1 MSNSGRKKPTL
12 VADKRYN
19 KAPAAKPK
27 PKAKAKAKPKKRV
40 VRRQAAPKKRGLI
53 GWILFPFIWTLR
65 LIWRLTWRI
74 TAVGAILLAAAVAYT
89 YAQLP
94 PVETLLDGRTR
105 GSVTLLDRENVVFS
119 WRGDNFGG
127 AIRAESV
134 APALKNAVIATED
147 KRFYWHLGL
156 SPRGVASAMRI
167 NMREGRKPWKGN
179 GGSTLTQQ
187 TAKLICLGVEFDPKK
202 WKTEAKYEADCRRT
216 TLARK
221 GKEALYALAM
231 EAKYSKNDILSIY
244 LNRAYLGAGAR
255 GFEAASKIY
264 FAKSASEVSVPEA
277 AMLAGLLKAPTKYAP
292 TNNLQ
297 RAQDRA
303 ATVLKLMREQSY
315 ISSADEAAANVAPA
329 TLSKAAQA
337 RAGGYFVDW
346 VMDTAPDF
354 LAKDTT
360 EDVMIRSTF
369 DSRLQKAAED
379 ALDHIFENKVRQ
391 GSKAQAAIV
400 VMSPDGAVRAM
411 VGGRQAKVSGAFNR
425 AVQAKRQ
432 TGSAFKPFVYAA
444 AMDLGFQYDS
454 VVEDAEACFHTAGSG
469 NWCPKNYTNK
479 FKGDMTLTDAL
490 AQSINTVAVKVS
502 EEVGR
507 DNVRRV
513 AEAFGIDNELANGPA
528 LALGASESTLLEMT
542 GAYAG
547 ILNGGRAVSPYGI
560 RELRL
565 KGDQDALFGQ
575 GGGFGDRVISENAA
589 QQLTYMM
596 YRVVND
602 GTGKRAQL
610 DGREVAGKT
619 GTTNAAKDAWFIGFT
634 AQYVVGVWMGYDD
647 NTPLKGVT
655 GGGLPADIWKETMTR
670 VTTGLSAEP
679 LPMIRPANPPR
690 VTRPEPVQ
698 QQTTAR
704 STPGNGGNSQGQQNL
719 ENVTEQ
725 IIRDV
730 GSLLRNILGGN

>member
-12 VADKRYN
+12 VADKRYS

-27 PKAKAKAKPKKRV
+27 PKAKPKKRV
-40 VRRQAAPKKRGLI
+40 AKRKAAPKKRGLI
-53 GWILFPFIWTLR
+53 GWLLFPFVWTLR

-127 AIRAESV
+127 AVRAESV
-134 APALKNAVIATED
+134 APALKNAVVATED
-147 KRFYWHLGL
+147 KRFFWHVGI

-167 NMREGRKPWKGN
+167 NMREGRKPWKGH

-187 TAKLICLGVEFDPKK
+187 TAKLLCLGVSFDPKR
-202 WKTEAKYEADCRRT
+202 WKNETEYEADCRRT

-244 LNRAYLGAGAR
+244 LNRAYLGGGAR
-255 GFEAASKIY
+255 GFEAASQIY
-264 FAKSASEVSVPEA
+264 FGKHASEVSVPEG
-277 AMLAGLLKAPTKYAP
+277 AMLAGLLKAPSVYSP

-303 ATVLKLMREQSY
+303 ATVLKLMREQDY
-315 ISSADEAAANVAPA
+315 ISSADEVAANVAPA
-329 TLSKAAQA
+329 TLSKAAQD

-369 DSRLQKAAED
+369 DTRLQKSAED
-379 ALDHIFENKVRQ
+379 ALDFIFENKVRE

-454 VVEDAEACFHTAGSG
+454 VVEDAKVCVNSPGSG
-469 NWCPKNYTNK
+469 NWCPENYTRS

-513 AEAFGIDNELANGPA
+513 AEAFGIDNELAKGPA

-560 RELRL
+560 RDLRL
-565 KGDQDALFGQ
+565 KGDQEALFGQ
-575 GGGFGDRVISENAA
+575 GGGYGDRVISESAA

-596 YRVVND
+596 YRVVED
-602 GTGKRAQL
+602 GTGRRAKL
-610 DGREVAGKT
+610 GDREAAGKT

-647 NTPLKGVT
+647 NTPLNDVT

-670 VTTGLSAEP
+670 VTAGLPAEP
-679 LPMIRPANPPR
+679 LPRIRPANPPR
-690 VTRPEPVQ
+690 VTAPEPVQ
-698 QQTTAR
+698 QPQVAQAPR
-704 STPGNGGNSQGQQNL
+704 GNNGNNRNTQRQQDV
-719 ENVTEQ
+719 ENVADQ

-730 GSLLRNILGGN
+730 GKLIGSLFGN

>member
-1 MSNSGRKKPTL
+1 MSNSGRKKPPL
-12 VADKRYN
+12 VAEKRYS
-19 KAPAAKPK
+19 KAAAAKPK
-27 PKAKAKAKPKKRV
+27 PKAKPKRRVTKRKA
-40 VRRQAAPKKRGLI
+40 ASKKRGLI
-53 GWILFPFIWTLR
+53 GWILFPFVWTFR

-74 TAVGAILLAAAVAYT
+74 AAVAAVLLVGAVAYT

-94 PVETLLDGRTR
+94 PVEELLDGRTR
-105 GSVTLLDRENVVFS
+105 GSVTVLDRENVVFA

-147 KRFYWHLGL
+147 KRFYWHFGL
-156 SPRGVASAMRI
+156 SPRGIASAMRI
-167 NMREGRKPWKGN
+167 NMREGRKPWQGH

-187 TAKLICLGVEFDPKK
+187 TAKLLCLGVQYDPKK
-202 WKTEAKYEADCRRT
+202 WKNEADYEADCRRT

-221 GKEALYALAM
+221 GKEALYSMAM
-231 EAKYSKNDILSIY
+231 EAKYSKDDILSVY
-244 LNRAYLGAGAR
+244 LNRAYLGGGAR
-255 GFEAASKIY
+255 GFEAASQVY
-264 FAKSASEVSVPEA
+264 FGKHAAQVSVPEA
-277 AMLAGLLKAPTKYAP
+277 AMLAGLLKAPSVYSP

-303 ATVLKLMREQSY
+303 ATVLKLMREQGY
-315 ISSADEAAANVAPA
+315 ISSSDEAAANAAPA
-329 TLSKAAQA
+329 TLSKTAQA

-346 VMDTAPDF
+346 VMDTAPGF
-354 LAKDTT
+354 LSSDTT
-360 EDVMIRSTF
+360 EDVVIQSTF
-369 DSRLQKAAED
+369 DTKLQKSAED
-379 ALDHIFENKVRQ
+379 ALDYIFDEKVRE
-391 GSKAQAAIV
+391 GSEAQAAIV
-400 VMSPDGAVRAM
+400 VMSADGAVRAM

-454 VVEDAEACFHTAGSG
+454 VVVDEPFTINVPGSG
-469 NWCPKNYTNK
+469 PYTPKNYTRN
-479 FKGDMTLTDAL
+479 FKGEMTLTDAL

-502 EEVGR
+502 EAVGR
-507 DNVRRV
+507 DNVRDV
-513 AEAFGIDNELANGPA
+513 ATRFGIDNKLANGPA

-565 KGDQDALFGQ
+565 KGDNQALMGQD
-575 GGGFGDRVISENAA
+575 GGFGERVITEDAA
-589 QQLTYMM
+589 RQLTYMM

-602 GTGKRAQL
+602 GTGQRAKL
-610 DGREVAGKT
+610 GDREVAGKT
-619 GTTNAAKDAWFIGFT
+619 GTTSASKDAWFIGFT

-647 NTPLKGVT
+647 NTPLNGVT
-655 GGGLPADIWKETMTR
+655 GGGLPADIWKETMVR
-670 VTTGLSAEP
+670 VTDGLAAEP
-679 LPMIRPANPPR
+679 LPMIRPATPPR
-690 VTRPEPVQ
+690 VSRPEPVQ
-698 QQTTAR
+698 QQPRVAR
-704 STPGNGGNSQGQQNL
+704 SPRGNGGQNL

-730 GSLLRNILGGN
+730 GNLLGQLFGGN

>member
-1 MSNSGRKKPTL
+1 MSNSGRKKPPL
-12 VADKRYN
+12 VAEKRYS

-27 PKAKAKAKPKKRV
+27 PKAKPKPRVTKRK
-40 VRRQAAPKKRGLI
+40 AAPKKRGVI
-53 GWILFPFIWTLR
+53 GWILFPFVWTFR

-74 TAVGAILLAAAVAYT
+74 TAVAAILLAAAVAYT

-94 PVETLLDGRTR
+94 PVEELLDGRTR
-105 GSVTLLDRENVVFS
+105 GSVTVLDRENVVFA

-127 AIRAESV
+127 AVRAESV
-134 APALKNAVIATED
+134 APALKNAVVATED
-147 KRFYWHLGL
+147 KRFYWHLGI
-156 SPRGVASAMRI
+156 SPRGIASAMRI

-187 TAKLICLGVEFDPKK
+187 TAKLLCLGVKFDPTK
-202 WKTEAKYEADCRRT
+202 WKNETDYESDCRRT

-231 EAKYSKNDILSIY
+231 EAKYSKNDILSVY
-244 LNRAYLGAGAR
+244 LNRAYLGSGAR
-255 GFEAASKIY
+255 GFEAASQIY
-264 FAKSASEVSVPEA
+264 FGKHAAKVSVPEA
-277 AMLAGLLKAPTKYAP
+277 AMLAGLLKAPSTYAP

-303 ATVLKLMREQSY
+303 ATVLKLMREQGY
-315 ISSADEAAANVAPA
+315 ITSSDEAAANAAPA

-354 LAKDTT
+354 LANDTT

-369 DSRLQKAAED
+369 DTRLQKAAED
-379 ALDHIFENKVRQ
+379 ALDYIFEEKVRE
-391 GSKAQAAIV
+391 GSEAQAAIV
-400 VMSPDGAVRAM
+400 VMSADGAVRAM

-454 VVEDAEACFHTAGSG
+454 IVVDEPFTINVPGSG
-469 NWCPKNYTNK
+469 PYTPKNYTRN
-479 FKGDMTLTDAL
+479 FKGEMTLTDAL

-502 EEVGR
+502 EAVGR
-507 DNVRRV
+507 DNVRDV
-513 AEAFGIDNELANGPA
+513 AERFGIDNELAAGPA

-565 KGDQDALFGQ
+565 KGDQNALFGQ
-575 GGGFGDRVISENAA
+575 GGGYGDRVITESAA

-602 GTGKRAQL
+602 GTGQRAKL
-610 DGREVAGKT
+610 GDREVAGKT
-619 GTTNAAKDAWFIGFT
+619 GTTSASKDAWFIGFT

-647 NTPLKGVT
+647 NTPLNGVT
-655 GGGLPADIWKETMTR
+655 GGGLPAEIWKETMVR
-670 VTTGLSAEP
+670 VTDGLPAEP

-698 QQTTAR
+698 QPQVAQR
-704 STPGNGGNSQGQQNL
+704 PRGNGRSNQSQQNL

>member
-1 MSNSGRKKPTL
+1 MSNSGRKKPPL
-12 VADKRYN
+12 VAEKRYS

-27 PKAKAKAKPKKRV
+27 PKAKPKPRVTKRK
-40 VRRQAAPKKRGLI
+40 AAPRKRGVI
-53 GWILFPFIWTLR
+53 GWILFPFVWTFR

-74 TAVGAILLAAAVAYT
+74 TAVAAILLAAAVAYT

-94 PVETLLDGRTR
+94 PVEELLDGRTR
-105 GSVTLLDRENVVFS
+105 GSVTVLDRENVVFA

-127 AIRAESV
+127 AVRAESV
-134 APALKNAVIATED
+134 APALKNAVVATED
-147 KRFYWHLGL
+147 KRFYWHLGI

-187 TAKLICLGVEFDPKK
+187 TAKLLCLGVKFDPSK
-202 WKTEAKYEADCRRT
+202 WKNETEYESDCRRT

-244 LNRAYLGAGAR
+244 LNRAYLGSGAR
-255 GFEAASKIY
+255 GFEAASQIY
-264 FAKSASEVSVPEA
+264 FGKHAAKVSVPEA
-277 AMLAGLLKAPTKYAP
+277 AMLAGLLKAPSTYAP

-303 ATVLKLMREQSY
+303 ATVLKLMREQDY
-315 ISSADEAAANVAPA
+315 ITSSDEAAANATPA

-354 LAKDTT
+354 LANDTT

-369 DSRLQKAAED
+369 DTRLQKAAED
-379 ALDHIFENKVRQ
+379 ALDYIFEEKVRE
-391 GSKAQAAIV
+391 GSEAQAAIV
-400 VMSPDGAVRAM
+400 VMSADGAVRAM

-454 VVEDAEACFHTAGSG
+454 IVVDEPFTINVPGSG
-469 NWCPKNYTNK
+469 PYTPKNYTRN
-479 FKGDMTLTDAL
+479 FKGEMTLTDAL

-502 EEVGR
+502 EAVGR
-507 DNVRRV
+507 DNVRDV
-513 AEAFGIDNELANGPA
+513 AERFGIDNELAAGPA

-565 KGDQDALFGQ
+565 KGDQEALFGQ
-575 GGGFGDRVISENAA
+575 GGGYGERVITESAA

-602 GTGKRAQL
+602 GTGRRAKL
-610 DGREVAGKT
+610 GDREVAGKT
-619 GTTNAAKDAWFIGFT
+619 GTTSAAKDAWFIGFT

-655 GGGLPADIWKETMTR
+655 GGGLPAEIWKETMVR
-670 VTTGLSAEP
+670 VTDGLPAEP

-698 QQTTAR
+698 QPQVAQR
-704 STPGNGGNSQGQQNL
+704 PRGNGGNTQGNQNL

-730 GSLLRNILGGN
+730 GNLLGKLLGGN

>member
-1 MSNSGRKKPTL
+1 MSNSGRKKPPL
-12 VADKRYN
+12 VAEKRYS

-27 PKAKAKAKPKKRV
+27 PKAKPKPRATKRK
-40 VRRQAAPKKRGLI
+40 AAPKKRGVI
-53 GWILFPFIWTLR
+53 GWILFPFVWTFR

-74 TAVGAILLAAAVAYT
+74 TAVAAILLAAAVAYT

-94 PVETLLDGRTR
+94 PVEELLDGRTR
-105 GSVTLLDRENVVFS
+105 GSVTVLDRENVVFA

-127 AIRAESV
+127 AVRAESV
-134 APALKNAVIATED
+134 APALKNAVVATED
-147 KRFYWHLGL
+147 KRFYWHLGI

-187 TAKLICLGVEFDPKK
+187 TAKLLCLGVKFDPTK
-202 WKTEAKYEADCRRT
+202 WKNETEYESDCRRT

-244 LNRAYLGAGAR
+244 LNRAYLGSGAR
-255 GFEAASKIY
+255 GFEAASQIY
-264 FAKSASEVSVPEA
+264 FGKHAAKVSVPEA
-277 AMLAGLLKAPTKYAP
+277 AMLAGLLKAPSTYAP

-303 ATVLKLMREQSY
+303 ATVLKLMREQDY
-315 ISSADEAAANVAPA
+315 ITSSDEAAANAAPA

-354 LAKDTT
+354 LANDTT

-369 DSRLQKAAED
+369 DTRLQKAAED
-379 ALDHIFENKVRQ
+379 ALDYIFEEKVRE
-391 GSKAQAAIV
+391 GSEAQAAIV
-400 VMSPDGAVRAM
+400 VMSADGAVRAM

-454 VVEDAEACFHTAGSG
+454 IVVDEPFTINVPGSG
-469 NWCPKNYTNK
+469 PYTPKNYTRN
-479 FKGDMTLTDAL
+479 FKGEMTLTDAL

-502 EEVGR
+502 EAVGR
-507 DNVRRV
+507 DNVRDV
-513 AEAFGIDNELANGPA
+513 AERFGIDNELAAGPA

-565 KGDQDALFGQ
+565 KGDQEALFGQ
-575 GGGFGDRVISENAA
+575 GGGYGERVITESAA

-602 GTGKRAQL
+602 GTGRRAKL
-610 DGREVAGKT
+610 GDREVAGKT
-619 GTTNAAKDAWFIGFT
+619 GTTSAAKDAWFIGFT

-655 GGGLPADIWKETMTR
+655 GGGLPAEIWKETMVR
-670 VTTGLSAEP
+670 VTDGLPAEP

-698 QQTTAR
+698 QPQVAQR
-704 STPGNGGNSQGQQNL
+704 PRGNGGNTQGNQNL

-730 GSLLRNILGGN
+730 GNLLGKLLGGN

>member
-12 VADKRYN
+12 VAEKRYS
-19 KAPAAKPK
+19 KARKAK
-27 PKAKAKAKPKKRV
+27 PKAKAKPKPRV
-40 VRRQAAPKKRGLI
+40 SRRKAAPKKRGII
-53 GWILFPFIWTLR
+53 GWILFPFTWTLR

-74 TAVGAILLAAAVAYT
+74 AAVGVILLAAAVGYT

-94 PVETLLDGRTR
+94 SVEELLDGRTR

-119 WRGDNFGG
+119 WRGDSFGG
-127 AIRAESV
+127 TIRAKSV
-134 APALKNAVIATED
+134 APALKDAIVATED
-147 KRFYWHLGL
+147 KRFYWHLGI
-156 SPRGVASAMRI
+156 SPRGIASAMRI
-167 NMREGRKPWKGN
+167 NMREGRKAWKGN

-187 TAKLICLGVEFDPKK
+187 TAKLLCLGVPFEPSQ
-202 WKTEAKYEADCRRT
+202 WKSEKAYETDCRRT

-221 GKEALYALAM
+221 GKEALFSLAM
-231 EAKYSKNDILSIY
+231 EAKYSKDDILSIY
-244 LNRAYLGAGAR
+244 MNRVYLGAGAR
-255 GFEAASKIY
+255 GFEAASQIY
-264 FAKSASEVSVPEA
+264 FGKSATKVSVPEA
-277 AMLAGLLKAPTKYAP
+277 AMLAGLLKAPSTYAP

-303 ATVLKLMREQSY
+303 ATVLKLMREQDY
-315 ISSADEAAANVAPA
+315 ITSADEAAANVAPA

-346 VMDTAPDF
+346 VMDTAPRF
-354 LAKDTT
+354 LTRDTT
-360 EDVMIRSTF
+360 EDVLIRSTF
-369 DSRLQKAAED
+369 DARLQKAAEA
-379 ALDHIFENKVRQ
+379 ALDHVFETKVSS

-400 VMSPDGAVRAM
+400 VMSADGAVRAM

-444 AMDLGFQYDS
+444 AMDFGFQYDS
-454 VVEDAEACFHTAGSG
+454 VVEDAPVCINTAGSG
-469 NWCPKNYTNK
+469 DWCPKNYTSK

-507 DNVRRV
+507 DNVRVV
-513 AEAFGIDNELANGPA
+513 AEGFGIDNKLAKGPA

-565 KGDQDALFGQ
+565 KGDTEALMGQD
-575 GGGFGDRVISENAA
+575 GGFGERVISPTAA
-589 QQLTYMM
+589 EQLTYMM

-602 GTGKRAQL
+602 GTGRRAKL
-610 DGREVAGKT
+610 GDREAAGKT
-619 GTTNAAKDAWFIGFT
+619 GTTSAAKDAWFIGFT

-655 GGGLPADIWKETMTR
+655 GGGLPADIWRETMTR
-670 VTTGLSAEP
+670 VNAGLAVEP
-679 LPMIRPANPPR
+679 LPMIRPATPPR
-690 VTRPEPVQ
+690 VSVPDPVQ
-698 QQTTAR
+698 QQPHVAQSSR
-704 STPGNGGNSQGQQNL
+704 GNDQGQQNF

-725 IIRDV
+725 ILRDV
-730 GSLLRNILGGN
+730 GNLLGKLLGGGN

>member
-12 VADKRYN
+12 VADKRYS

-27 PKAKAKAKPKKRV
+27 PKAKPKPRVTKRK
-40 VRRQAAPKKRGLI
+40 AAPKKRGVI
-53 GWILFPFIWTLR
+53 GWILFPFVWILR

-94 PVETLLDGRTR
+94 PVESLLDGRTR

-127 AIRAESV
+127 AVRAESV
-134 APALKNAVIATED
+134 APALKNAVVATED
-147 KRFYWHLGL
+147 KRFYWHLGI

-167 NMREGRKPWKGN
+167 NYREGRKPWKGN

-187 TAKLICLGVEFDPKK
+187 TAKLLCLGVKFDPKK
-202 WKTEAKYEADCRRT
+202 WKNEAKYEADCRRT

-244 LNRAYLGAGAR
+244 LNRAYLGGGAR
-255 GFEAASKIY
+255 GFEAASQIY
-264 FAKSASEVSVPEA
+264 FGKHAAKVSVPEA
-277 AMLAGLLKAPTKYAP
+277 AMLAGLLKAPSVYSP

-303 ATVLKLMREQSY
+303 ATVLKLMREQDY
-315 ISSADEAAANVAPA
+315 ITSADEAAANVAPA
-329 TLSKAAQA
+329 TLSKTAQA

-360 EDVMIRSTF
+360 EDVVIRSTF
-369 DSRLQKAAED
+369 DTRLQKAAED
-379 ALDHIFENKVRQ
+379 ALDYIFEEKVRE

-400 VMSPDGAVRAM
+400 VMSADGAVRAM

-432 TGSAFKPFVYAA
+432 TGSAFKPFVYAS

-454 VVEDAEACFHTAGSG
+454 IVEDKPICINTPGSG
-469 NWCPKNYTNK
+469 NWCPENYSRD
-479 FKGDMTLTDAL
+479 FKGQMTLTDAL
-490 AQSINTVAVKVS
+490 AQSINTVAVSVS
-502 EEVGR
+502 EAVGR
-507 DNVRRV
+507 DKVRAV
-513 AEAFGIDNELANGPA
+513 AERFGIDNELANGPA
-528 LALGASESTLLEMT
+528 LALGASESTLVEMT

-565 KGDQDALFGQ
+565 KGDQEALFGQ
-575 GGGFGDRVISENAA
+575 DGGYGDRVITQNAA

-602 GTGKRAQL
+602 GTGRRAKL
-610 DGREVAGKT
+610 DDREVAGKT
-619 GTTNAAKDAWFIGFT
+619 GTTSAAKDAWFIGFT

-670 VTTGLSAEP
+670 VTAGLPAEP
-679 LPMIRPANPPR
+679 LPMIRPATPPR
-690 VTRPEPVQ
+690 VTRPEPVEQ
-698 QQTTAR
+698 PQVAQR
-704 STPGNGGNSQGQQNL
+704 PRGNGGNNQGKQNL

-730 GSLLRNILGGN
+730 GNLLGKLLGGN

>member
-1 MSNSGRKKPTL
+1 MSNSGRRKPPL
-12 VADKRYN
+12 VAEKRYN
-19 KAPAAKPK
+19 KATSAKPKPKPK
-27 PKAKAKAKPKKRV
+27 PKAKPKPRVTKRK
-40 VRRQAAPKKRGLI
+40 AAPKKRGVI
-53 GWILFPFIWTLR
+53 GWILFPFVWTLR
-65 LIWRLTWRI
+65 LIWRLTWRV
-74 TAVGAILLAAAVAYT
+74 TAVGAVLLAAAVAYT

-94 PVETLLDGRTR
+94 SVEQLLDGRTR
-105 GSVTLLDRENVVFS
+105 GSVTLLDRENVVFA

-127 AIRAESV
+127 AVRAETV
-134 APALKNAVIATED
+134 APALKNAVVATED
-147 KRFYWHLGL
+147 KRFYWHFGV
-156 SPRGVASAMRI
+156 SPRGIASAMRI
-167 NMREGRKPWKGN
+167 NIKEGRKPWKGN

-187 TAKLICLGVEFDPKK
+187 TAKLLCLGVVYDAKK
-202 WKTEAKYEADCRRT
+202 WKNETAYEADCRRT

-231 EAKYSKNDILSIY
+231 EAKYSKNDILSVY
-244 LNRAYLGAGAR
+244 LNRAYLGGGAR
-255 GFEAASKIY
+255 GFEAASQVY
-264 FAKSASEVSVPEA
+264 FGKRASQVNVPEA
-277 AMLAGLLKAPTKYAP
+277 AMLAGLLKAPSVYSP
-292 TNNLQ
+292 TNELK
-297 RAQDRA
+297 RSQDRA
-303 ATVLKLMREQSY
+303 ATVLKLMREQGY
-315 ISSADEAAANVAPA
+315 ITSSDEAAANAAPA

-354 LAKDTT
+354 LTRDTT
-360 EDVMIRSTF
+360 EDVVIRSTF
-369 DSRLQKAAED
+369 DTRLQKATED
-379 ALDHIFENKVRQ
+379 ALSAVFEDKLQ
-391 GSKAQAAIV
+391 EGSKVQAAIV
-400 VMSPDGAVRAM
+400 VMSADGAVRAM

-444 AMDLGFQYDS
+444 ALDLGFRYDS
-454 VVEDAEACFHTAGSG
+454 VVEDTPVTINIPGSG
-469 NWCPKNYTNK
+469 PWSPRNYSNN
-479 FKGDMTLTDAL
+479 FKGEMTVTDAL

-513 AEAFGIDNELANGPA
+513 AEAFGIDNALADGPA

-565 KGDQDALFGQ
+565 KGDKDALLGQ
-575 GGGFGDRVISENAA
+575 DGGYGDRVITESAA

-602 GTGKRAQL
+602 GTGRRAKL
-610 DGREVAGKT
+610 ADREVAGKT
-619 GTTNAAKDAWFIGFT
+619 GTTSAAKDAWFIGFT

-655 GGGLPADIWKETMTR
+655 GGGLPAAIWKETMTR
-670 VTTGLSAEP
+670 INVGLPAEP

-690 VTRPEPVQ
+690 VTRPESFQ
-698 QQTTAR
+698 QPRVAQGSR
-704 STPGNGGNSQGQQNL
+704 RNSNGQQNL

-730 GSLLRNILGGN
+730 GKLLGKLLGGN